1 LTLLLREGQRG
12 HGADN
17 PALIRMIRRRH
28 VYHVAGYD
36 PIGAAWYRLFKRELA
51 TFARTW
57 NVNATVSD
65 LPAQSDTSHAEW
77 NVTTSAA
84 NWQVETTYE
93 LLLWDDLVQTD
104 FAQPMIERLAK
115 SLLAFFDIVR
125 TGSAFRY
132 FRANWQYGLFFLF
145 PFLLLCVFALAASLI
160 SHAIAN
166 WLTASGIAYLA
177 LFAPLTA
184 VIFIGLLHW
193 PGKRLGL
200 HQALDDWIFSCDY
213 VYGRRAELDA
223 RLQRFAEM
231 LVARTQ
237 DTALDEILVV
247 GHSMGAT
254 LALEIIT
261 RALALDPMLGRRG
274 PAVCL
279 LTVGSTIPK
288 FTLHPAGGRFRRY
301 GAQLAQDSSIAWA
314 EYHARSDAISFYK
327 FDPVT
332 LTRFYGDPMRGK
344 PLLRRVWIQQMLSK
358 RTYWRYRLRFMRLH
372 YQFLMANELRSTY
385 DYFMLVC
392 GPLSFARS
400 VLTPKGPA
408 ELIAL
413 DGALIDPASPI
424 PQMPPA
430 GTGAAIRPNGPS
442 HHEKM
447 P

>member
-1 LTLLLREGQRG
+1 
-12 HGADN
+12 
-17 PALIRMIRRRH
+17 
-28 VYHVAGYD
+28 
-36 PIGAAWYRLFKRELA
+36 
-51 TFARTW
+51 
-57 NVNATVSD
+57 
-65 LPAQSDTSHAEW
+65 
-77 NVTTSAA
+77 
-84 NWQVETTYE
+84 
-93 LLLWDDLVQTD
+93 
-104 FAQPMIERLAK
+104 
-115 SLLAFFDIVR
+115 
-125 TGSAFRY
+125 

-145 PFLLLCVFALAASLI
+145 PFLLLCVFALAAASI
-160 SHAIAN
+160 SHTIAN

-200 HQALDDWIFSCDY
+200 QQALDDWIFSCDY

-261 RALALDPMLGRRG
+261 RALARDPMLGRRG

-288 FTLHPAGGRFRRY
+288 FTLHPAGERFRRY
-301 GAQLAQDSSIAWA
+301 GAQLAQDSSIPWA

-408 ELIAL
+408 ELIAS

-430 GTGAAIRPNGPS
+430 MAGAAIRSYGPN
-442 HHEKM
+442 HDEKM